1 MSSVCVCALEELLV
15 IDGESSRSL
24 GSVRRGKR
32 CWSCQ
37 RAIMK
42 APSQLFGLCSLG
54 SVRRSGDPGVASR
67 LTEVAEM
74 VSRLL
79 WRRPNGCGR
88 DLLSCGLATT
98 THKSHQ

>member
-1 MSSVCVCALEELLV
+1 
-15 IDGESSRSL
+15 
-24 GSVRRGKR
+24 
-32 CWSCQ
+32 
-37 RAIMK
+37 MK